1 VEDGCVAGVGSDEEE
16 EEFEYPPT
24 FFFFFCSDCQARVE
38 QRRDKVLPVPVGDS
52 RRALVELLRAVITED
67 MYSFWTG

>member
-1 VEDGCVAGVGSDEEE
+1 MEDGCVAGVGSDEEE

-24 FFFFFCSDCQARVE
+24 FFFFCSDCQARVE